1 VARYITQRLIQ
12 AVGVIIGVSMLVF
25 VLVRVIPGDPARIML
40 SESAS
45 DEQVSQMR
53 HILGL
58 DQPLPVQYVVFVRQ
72 ALAGDL
78 GTSLFYGEPTLK
90 VVADHLPATLLLG
103 ATSLVLALV
112 IAVPVGVLSAVRR
125 DSVWDFAGMGLAIVG
140 QSVPAFWLGLMLVL
154 VFSVFLGWLPSSG
167 FGSPLH
173 LVLPSVTL
181 GAFICALSTRLIRS
195 GLLEVLHEDYVRTAR
210 AKGLTERAV
219 LSRHALRNTLIP
231 LVTILGLQLGSLLGG
246 AVITETVF
254 AWPGVG
260 TLIFTAINARDYPLI
275 QASVLLLSLVFV
287 LINLGVDL
295 VYAYLDPRIH
305 YG

>member
-1 VARYITQRLIQ
+1 MGVI
-12 AVGVIIGVSMLVF
+12 VGVSIVIF

-45 DEQVSQMR
+45 DEQVSEMR

-58 DQPLPVQYVVFVRQ
+58 DQPLPVQYVAFVRQ

-103 ATSLVLALV
+103 ATSLVRALV

>member
-1 VARYITQRLIQ
+1 MARYITQRLIQ

>member
-1 VARYITQRLIQ
+1 M
-12 AVGVIIGVSMLVF
+12 GVIIGVSMLVF

-45 DEQVSQMR
+45 DQQVSEMR

-72 ALAGDL
+72 ALGGDL
-78 GTSLFYGEPTLK
+78 GSSLFYGEPTLK

-112 IAVPVGVLSAVRR
+112 IALPVGVLSAVRR